1 MKKAFGALALAA
13 AALAGGN
20 AQAAKIVAPVS
31 VTLNSGGEAGG
42 LFTIDNIID
51 QSGLSKTYVPGV
63 TEFEDFVASDP
74 TVSPGLGNRW
84 LSNSETRTAR
94 FTFDFGEEV
103 TLSKLALWDDLSTTV
118 SFIRMSTPELG
129 NFRDLD
135 VTDVL
140 QTLAHGEVFTFKPFT
155 TRYLTFEVTGCNVLG
170 SEQNWTG
177 CGLNE
182 VVFAEGAMG
191 AVPEPATWA
200 MMIMGFGAG
209 GAVLRRRRMV
219 TQTA

>member
-1 MKKAFGALALAA
+1 MKEVLGAVALVA
-13 AALAGGN
+13 AALVGGN

-51 QSGLSKTYVPGV
+51 QSGLSKTYVAGV

-74 TVSPGLGNRW
+74 TANAGLGNRW
-84 LSNSETRTAR
+84 LSNPDTSTAR
-94 FTFDFGEEV
+94 FTFDFGKAV
-103 TLSKLALWDDLSTTV
+103 TLSKLALWDDQSSTV

-129 NFRDLD
+129 NFRNLE

-140 QTLAHGEVFTFKPFT
+140 QTLAHAEVFTFQPFT
-155 TRYLTFEVTGCNVLG
+155 TRYLTFEITGCNVG
-170 SEQNWTG
+170 EVQNWPG

-182 VVFAEGAMG
+182 VVFAEGVMG

-200 MMIMGFGAG
+200 MMILGFGAAG
-209 GAVLRRRRMV
+209 SVLRRRRMV
-219 TQTA
+219 ARPA